1 MHTCLLPACPGPAWQ
16 KPHNSLQANKVGY
29 PLPMHAALILEHIQC
44 KLSNGCVSPVQG
56 PWTRVCMAETTAGS
70 TDFRT
75 LYILTDCCSAFV
87 TYCPSRS
94 INQISNKAKTSIF
107 DTSLNIVLIWEKQ
120 GFYSFSINKDAATIY
135 MWDKYNTW
143 YIAKQREVHLN

>member
-1 MHTCLLPACPGPAWQ
+1 MAVSLLSRGHGPGSAGLPET
-16 KPHNSLQANKVGY
+16 KV
-29 PLPMHAALILEHIQC
+29 
-44 KLSNGCVSPVQG
+44 
-56 PWTRVCMAETTAGS
+56 GS

-107 DTSLNIVLIWEKQ
+107 NTSLNIVLIREKTR
-120 GFYSFSINKDAATIY
+120 ILLI
-135 MWDKYNTW
+135 
-143 YIAKQREVHLN
+143 